1 MSDSDSDDLDSNKLS
16 STNYSPV
23 FSEDNT
29 SGSSNRGKP
38 NDFQSYDKGI
48 ECVTLPDSDES
59 NTENS
64 QVLRKEINLTNPQ
77 SFECDDRRS
86 PSSLSSPSSPTG
98 FHSPS
103 PKNFS
108 ELGFLSP
115 KQTEETSF
123 RHSFSATETSDQ
135 RDSQSCARTP
145 LTNYLPV
152 QSTPS
157 FHSVNPTIIQ
167 TEDFITPV
175 PRKYVRFARQQY
187 SSMSTPSS
195 RDQSFSSLIPDN
207 NEKEIIFQQHI
218 LSNPMQTEDATDM
231 SSAGHSPL
239 QPDHQ
244 FSLPVISPG
253 SQTLQVPVEIVIT
266 KRPSQDLIDSG
277 SQKLN
282 PAMNSSPHQSVRNI
296 SSELPSVDRSNN
308 SALHSTPL
316 KAKKSPRIKKATRSL
331 HYPCHCRVQT
341 VVRKIKIRDA
351 ATQTSP

>member
-1 MSDSDSDDLDSNKLS
+1 LSDSDSDDLDSSKLS

-38 NDFQSYDKGI
+38 NDFQSYDQGI

-64 QVLRKEINLTNPQ
+64 QVLRKINLKNPQ

-86 PSSLSSPSSPTG
+86 PSSFNFPSSPTG
-98 FHSPS
+98 FRSLS

-135 RDSQSCARTP
+135 RDSQSCAQTP
-145 LTNYLPV
+145 LTSYLPV

-167 TEDFITPV
+167 TEDLITPV
-175 PRKYVRFARQQY
+175 PRKHVRFARQQY

-195 RDQSFSSLIPDN
+195 RDQSFSSLTPDN
-207 NEKEIIFQQHI
+207 NETETIFQQHI
-218 LSNPMQTEDATDM
+218 LSTPMQTKDATDM

-239 QPDHQ
+239 QPDHE
-244 FSLPVISPG
+244 FSLPEISRE
-253 SQTLQVPVEIVIT
+253 SQKLQVPVEIVIN
-266 KRPSQDLIDSG
+266 KRSSQDLIESE
-277 SQKLN
+277 SQELN
-282 PAMNSSPHQSVRNI
+282 PVMNLSTDQSVRTI

-316 KAKKSPRIKKATRSL
+316 KAKKSPRIKKALRSL
-331 HYPCHCRVQT
+331 HYPCHCRVRT